1 MIEALPEGLPSGHHF
16 LRGSTRLWCS
26 DELPGNLPEL
36 WATLRDQRETT
47 GVTPFL
53 TWHEDVY
60 RPWDPAEVE
69 AVDLGAVLPERFA
82 DYRRDLLRHQAAPE
96 PEVPEG
102 AEPWPYNPGPPFES
116 WPGLAPSTSLDSNY
130 PDPVDAAARTV
141 AAIVRSDPHGL
152 PDCRLVLVPAAW
164 GANVLAHFGWF
175 ADAPLGLFCALL
187 RSWHE
192 RFGAEVVAAFGGE
205 VHVAIPRPPMTQHH
219 ADVVA
224 VEHVLTQ
231 ADNVGWSAFPE
242 YSANLVRRIRWTF
255 WWD

>member
-1 MIEALPEGLPSGHHF
+1 MSETLPEGVPSGHHF
-16 LRGSTRLWCS
+16 LRGRTRLWCS
-26 DELPGNLPEL
+26 DVLPENLPEL
-36 WATLRDQRETT
+36 WATLREQRETT

-53 TWHEDVY
+53 TWPEDVY
-60 RPWDPAEVE
+60 GPRDPAEVDT
-69 AVDLGAVLPERFA
+69 VDLGVVLPERFA
-82 DYRRDLLRHQAAPE
+82 HYRRDLLRHQAAPE
-96 PEVPEG
+96 PE
-102 AEPWPYNPGPPFES
+102 WPYNPGPPFES
-116 WPGLAPSTSLDSNY
+116 WPGLAPPTPLDPDY

-164 GANVLAHFGWF
+164 GTDVLAHFGWF
-175 ADAPLGLFCALL
+175 ADAPLSLFCALL

-205 VHVAIPRPPMTQHH
+205 VHVAVPRPPMTQDH

-224 VEHVLTQ
+224 VEHVLTN
-231 ADNVGWSAFPE
+231 ADNVGGSVFPE
-242 YSANLVRRIRWTF
+242 YSAELVRRIRWTF